1 MRTILNGQ
9 QEVFRTIAAGVAKHD
24 GVQLVLS
31 IAINSSRSKSGRV
44 LVHRLISRRLEIH
57 SELPG

>member
-31 IAINSSRSKSGRV
+31 IAINLEPLQIRPGPSASSHK
-44 LVHRLISRRLEIH
+44 
-57 SELPG
+57 